1 MLIKCHRRCRH
12 NESPGYPKGK
22 AASKAANLL
31 TAQSTE
37 TSTAEVGTDAPAM
50 ENNGSPISLA
60 TVAKP
65 YVKDLFRGLS
75 QGKLELY
82 PLNALI

>member
-1 MLIKCHRRCRH
+1 MGYLI
-12 NESPGYPKGK
+12 GK
-22 AASKAANLL
+22 AASRAANLL

-37 TSTAEVGTDAPAM
+37 TSTVEDGTDAPTM
-50 ENNGSPISLA
+50 ENDGSPDSLA

-65 YVKDLFRGLS
+65 CVKDLLRGLF

-82 PLNALI
+82 PLNALIRREIRSCRP

>member
-1 MLIKCHRRCRH
+1 MNHPI
-12 NESPGYPKGK
+12 GK
-22 AASKAANLL
+22 ATSRAANLL

-37 TSTAEVGTDAPAM
+37 TSTAEVGTDAPTM
-50 ENNGSPISLA
+50 ENNGSPDSLA

-65 YVKDLFRGLS
+65 CVKDLFRGLF

-82 PLNALI
+82 PLNALIRREIRSCRP